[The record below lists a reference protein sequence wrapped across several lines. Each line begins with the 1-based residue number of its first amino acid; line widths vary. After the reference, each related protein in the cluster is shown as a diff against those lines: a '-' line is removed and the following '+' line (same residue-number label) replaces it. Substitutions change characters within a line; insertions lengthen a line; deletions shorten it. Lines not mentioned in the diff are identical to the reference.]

1 MRTAHHPEIDS
12 VELAE
17 VLHALSDPV
26 RLEIVRCLAVNGER
40 CCGDLEVSVSKSTL
54 SHHLKVLRQAGLTQ
68 TRADG
73 TQRLV
78 SLRQMPRLRRV
89 FPGYST
95 QFWPRRASVAPNRVR
110 RTTWAFQH

>member
-1 MRTAHHPEIDS
+1 MRTAHQPEIES

-17 VLHALSDPV
+17 VLQALSDPV
-26 RLEIVRCLAVNGER
+26 RLEIVRCLAVDGER
-40 CCGDLEVSVSKSTL
+40 CCGDLNVPVSKSTL

-78 SLRQMPRLRRV
+78 SLRKIEVETRFPRLLDAVLAGTR
-89 FPGYST
+89 
-95 QFWPRRASVAPNRVR
+95 SVTP
-110 RTTWAFQH
+110 

>member
-1 MRTAHHPEIDS
+1 MRNAHHPEVQS

-26 RLEIVRCLAVNGER
+26 RLEIVRSLAIKGER
-40 CCGDLEVSVSKSTL
+40 CCGDLEVPVSKSTL
-54 SHHLKVLRQAGLTQ
+54 SHHLKVLRQAALTQ

-78 SLRQMPRLRRV
+78 SLRKAEFERR
-89 FPGYST
+89 FPGLLD
-95 QFWPRRASVAPNRVR
+95 AILDEAPVSN
-110 RTTWAFQH
+110 A

>member
-1 MRTAHHPEIDS
+1 MRPAHQPKIDS

-26 RLEIVRCLAVNGER
+26 RLQIVCSLASRGER
-40 CCGDLEVSVSKSTL
+40 CCGELSVSVSKSTL
-54 SHHLKVLRQAGLTQ
+54 SHHLKVLRHAGLTE

-78 SLRQMPRLRRV
+78 SLRQADVEAR
-89 FPGYST
+89 FPGLLDAILEGAR
-95 QFWPRRASVAPNRVR
+95 Q
-110 RTTWAFQH
+110 

>member
-26 RLEIVRCLAVNGER
+26 RLDIVRHLAINGER
-40 CCGDLEVSVSKSTL
+40 CCGDLEVTVSKSTL
-54 SHHLKVLRQAGLTQ
+54 SHHLKVLRQAALTQ

-78 SLRQMPRLRRV
+78 SLRKAEFEAR
-89 FPGYST
+89 FPGLLD
-95 QFWPRRASVAPNRVR
+95 AILDEARV
-110 RTTWAFQH
+110 TNA